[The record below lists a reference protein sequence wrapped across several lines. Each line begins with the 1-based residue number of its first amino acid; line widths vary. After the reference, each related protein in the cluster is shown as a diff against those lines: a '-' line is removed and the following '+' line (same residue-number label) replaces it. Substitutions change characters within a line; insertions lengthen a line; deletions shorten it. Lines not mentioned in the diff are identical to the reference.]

1 MSPYHRLIVAAAAC
15 LAPLWGGAMAA
26 SAPTSGGTISVDFKT
41 PADATGAAITSFR
54 EAANDALATKGFT
67 ILDDPGHA
75 AYVAELTLTRI
86 EVGTSTAK
94 VPRGK
99 PSASM
104 GGSSV
109 GAGVTLPLSAGETT
123 LVPLQRIRLDM
134 RISKRGED
142 GVVWT
147 GAAVTVRAA
156 GTKKGADAVVAADLS
171 RALLN
176 SYPVTFGDVVPVP

>member
-1 MSPYHRLIVAAAAC
+1 MSPHNRLIVAVATC
-15 LAPLWGGAMAA
+15 LAPVWTAPLAA
-26 SAPTSGGTISVDFKT
+26 AAPPNGGTIAVAFNT
-41 PADATGAAITSFR
+41 PADATGAATTSFR
-54 EAANDALATKGFT
+54 EAADDALATKGFT

-75 AYVAELTLTRI
+75 AYVAELTLTRV
-86 EVGTSTAK
+86 EVGTQSAK

-99 PSASM
+99 ASANM
-104 GGSSV
+104 GGSAV
-109 GAGVTLPLSAGETT
+109 GGGVTLPLSHGETM

-142 GVVWT
+142 GVLWT

-156 GTKKGADAVVAADLS
+156 GTKKGADTVVAADLS

-176 SYPVTFGDVVPVP
+176 SYPVTFGDVVTVP

>member
-1 MSPYHRLIVAAAAC
+1 MNPHHRLILAAATC

-26 SAPTSGGTISVDFKT
+26 DAPPSGGTIAVDFNAGAGAT
-41 PADATGAAITSFR
+41 SASTLPFRDAAD
-54 EAANDALATKGFT
+54 DALATKGFT

-75 AYVAELTLTRI
+75 AYVAQLTLSRTD
-86 EVGTSTAK
+86 VGTGSAK
-94 VPRGK
+94 VPHGK

-104 GGSSV
+104 GGSYV
-109 GAGVTLPLSAGETT
+109 GAGVSLPLSAGETT
-123 LVPLQRIRLDM
+123 LVPLQRIRLEM

-142 GVVWT
+142 GVVWS

-176 SYPVTFGDVVPVP
+176 PYPVTFADVVTVP